1 MVANT
6 TYNLGLWVVVQYST
20 VGIRSYCTDGL
31 TVSEIHHA
39 TNRPPRQHWSRRLR
53 HGLFF
58 HPNNDKWRLTGVIVT
73 GKVTR
78 PVRLKQQLCY
88 DGTQFYIVER
98 NFKIESPPPT
108 PFMSEEP
115 QAAAVP
121 TAYGA
126 RP

>member
-1 MVANT
+1 M
-6 TYNLGLWVVVQYST
+6 
-20 VGIRSYCTDGL
+20 
-31 TVSEIHHA
+31 
-39 TNRPPRQHWSRRLR
+39 
-53 HGLFF
+53 
-58 HPNNDKWRLTGVIVT
+58 T

-88 DGTQFYIVER
+88 DGAQFYIVKR